1 MRVRRKDTTSGKQIP
16 AKIICD
22 PSPEAVE
29 APTGSVSQA
38 GSSSHA
44 GLVHNTSSP
53 MTSGQA
59 GVPIMRGASVLTI
72 CTPSLPSR
80 LAFLQH
86 ALLLV
91 IPDGPTC
98 PWPAICGTPSLHL
111 DTPH

>member
-1 MRVRRKDTTSGKQIP
+1 MRVRRKDTTTPGGQAP

-38 GSSSHA
+38 GSSSPA

-59 GVPIMRGASVLTI
+59 GVPIMRGASVLTMS
-72 CTPSLPSR
+72 PSLPSR
-80 LAFLQH
+80 H
-86 ALLLV
+86 
-91 IPDGPTC
+91 IP
-98 PWPAICGTPSLHL
+98 H
-111 DTPH
+111 